1 MPRVFAGE
9 LNHKLFIKEIKQR
22 AFQAMILKKFKQ
34 LLLVKAKGILCNI
47 FVKKMRMRA
56 AEAFL
61 RGALKNKPRQEVDH
75 WHNICKA
82 HRRQLADIEKASQLL
97 QPDNPYWQTM
107 AAAVTLDNISL

>member
-61 RGALKNKPRQEVDH
+61 RGAIKNKPWKEVDH

-97 QPDNPYWQTM
+97 QPDNPYWQTI
-107 AAAVTLDNISL
+107 AALVTLDNISL